1 MAEELD
7 AVDELAALA
16 PFDKLA
22 VKGDF
27 RHVLEFPLGNQADAG
42 ARLEESVVE
51 RGVLLLVERCHGI
64 VLVMDLRIVPI
75 DVDDKAL
82 IRVLVF
88 KQVEADCEFRDQ
100 VHAVPLEGIGRREGG
115 GVEYIDLA
123 GLIIGYKFHR
133 SLSFLR

>member
-1 MAEELD
+1 
-7 AVDELAALA
+7 LAALA

-27 RHVLEFPLGNQADAG
+27 CHVLEFPLGNQTDAG
-42 ARLEESVVE
+42 ARLEECVVE

-88 KQVEADCEFRDQ
+88 KQVEADCE
-100 VHAVPLEGIGRREGG
+100 
-115 GVEYIDLA
+115 
-123 GLIIGYKFHR
+123 
-133 SLSFLR
+133 